1 MDLGMSGIG
10 NYILSSNKSST
21 DALEN
26 KLNSAAVKDAGQ
38 TQEAAEAEL
47 LEACKQFE
55 AYLWEQVLK
64 GMEKT
69 AKMFSDD
76 EDEEG
81 YAGNMVGV
89 FQDTFVQ
96 EMASQVTSE
105 SQGANSLAQTL
116 FEQMKRTYSVE
127 NY

>member
-1 MDLGMSGIG
+1 MDLGMSGIS
-10 NYILSSNKSST
+10 NYLISSNKSST
-21 DALEN
+21 NALEN
-26 KLNSAAVKDAGQ
+26 KLNAVAVKDAEE
-38 TQEAAEAEL
+38 TQEAAEKEL

-55 AYLWEQVLK
+55 SYLWEQVLK

-76 EDEEG
+76 DDEEG

-116 FEQMKRTYSVE
+116 FEQMKRTYSAE

>member
-10 NYILSSNKSST
+10 NYILSSNKNST

-26 KLNSAAVKDAGQ
+26 KLNSVAVRDAEQ

-76 EDEEG
+76 DEEEG

>member
-10 NYILSSNKSST
+10 NYILSSNKNST
-21 DALEN
+21 NALEN
-26 KLNSAAVKDAGQ
+26 KLNSVSVKDAEQ
-38 TQEAAEAEL
+38 TQEEAEAEL

-116 FEQMKRTYSVE
+116 FEQMKRTYSAE

>member
-10 NYILSSNKSST
+10 NYLITSNKSST
-21 DALEN
+21 DVLQN
-26 KLNSAAVKDAGQ
+26 KLNSVAAKDAAE
-38 TQEAAEAEL
+38 TQEAAETEL

-69 AKMFSDD
+69 AKLFGDDD
-76 EDEEG
+76 EEEG
-81 YAGNMVGV
+81 YAGNMVNV

-96 EMASQVTSE
+96 EMAKQVTSE
-105 SQGANSLAQTL
+105 NQGANSLAQTL
-116 FEQMKRTYSVE
+116 FEQMKRTYSAE

>member
-10 NYILSSNKSST
+10 NYILSSNKNST
-21 DALEN
+21 NALEN
-26 KLNSAAVKDAGQ
+26 KLNSVSVKDAEQ
-38 TQEAAEAEL
+38 TQEEAEAEL

-81 YAGNMVGV
+81 YAGNFGKPGRQFSCADAVRADEEDLQRRELLM
-89 FQDTFVQ
+89 
-96 EMASQVTSE
+96 
-105 SQGANSLAQTL
+105 
-116 FEQMKRTYSVE
+116 R
-127 NY
+127 

>member
-10 NYILSSNKSST
+10 NYILSSNKNST
-21 DALEN
+21 NALEN
-26 KLNSAAVKDAGQ
+26 KLNSVSVKDAEQ
-38 TQEAAEAEL
+38 TQEEAEAEL

-96 EMASQVTSE
+96 EMVTSE

>member
-10 NYILSSNKSST
+10 NYILSSNKNST

-26 KLNSAAVKDAGQ
+26 KLNSVSVKDAEQ
-38 TQEAAEAEL
+38 TQEAAEKEL

-69 AKMFSDD
+69 AKMFGDDD
-76 EDEEG
+76 EEEG

-89 FQDTFVQ
+89 FQDTFIQ

-116 FEQMKRTYSVE
+116 FEQMKRTYSAE

>member
-10 NYILSSNKSST
+10 NYILSSNKNST
-21 DALEN
+21 NALEN
-26 KLNSAAVKDAGQ
+26 KLNSVSVKDAEQ
-38 TQEAAEAEL
+38 TQEEAEAEL

-76 EDEEG
+76 DDEEG

>member
-10 NYILSSNKSST
+10 NYILSSNKNST
-21 DALEN
+21 NALEN
-26 KLNSAAVKDAGQ
+26 KLKSVAVKDAEQ
-38 TQEAAEAEL
+38 TQEEAEAEL